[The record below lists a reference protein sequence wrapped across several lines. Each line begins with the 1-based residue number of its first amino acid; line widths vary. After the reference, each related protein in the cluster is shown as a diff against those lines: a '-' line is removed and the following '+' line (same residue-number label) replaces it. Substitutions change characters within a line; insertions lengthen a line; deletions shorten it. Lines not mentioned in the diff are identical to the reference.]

1 MTQVNELVEQIKQA
15 TDYQTNKRLLKEK
28 ILTDLHLAYNGG
40 LFLLNPA
47 LLAFVTT
54 WPNQDLYLEDVYSNP
69 IAVQRDDFL
78 TQAREHYHTVMNS
91 WHIQHE
97 ELRKIRKV

>member
-1 MTQVNELVEQIKQA
+1 MSPDQLVKEIKQA

-28 ILTDLHLAYNGG
+28 ITTDLHLAYNSG
-40 LFLLNPA
+40 LFLLTPS

-54 WPNQDLYLEDVYSNP
+54 WPNSELYLEDVYSNP
-69 IAVQRDDFL
+69 IPIQRDDFL
-78 TQAREHYHTVMNS
+78 TQAREQYHTVMNS

-97 ELRKIRKV
+97 ELKRIRRV